1 MVIKSSQLFFRD
13 DKSTLVHNNSI
24 FENGIDIGGMSME
37 KNTITNLNNE
47 AMDNNAEVVKCLQET
62 VSKATDVS
70 SEIDKII
77 SFTPK
82 SGYDKKI
89 ELIAAADDLTTKEK
103 IAAINEA
110 EAKYSQDLAD
120 NAETYNRLLWTKVGT
135 VLGVTAGI
143 VFMVSS
149 PSGRKVAKN
158 ILKKIA

>member
-1 MVIKSSQLFFRD
+1 
-13 DKSTLVHNNSI
+13 
-24 FENGIDIGGMSME
+24 ME

-110 EAKYSQDLAD
+110 EAKYSQDSYPN
-120 NAETYNRLLWTKVGT
+120 NAWWICR
-135 VLGVTAGI
+135 
-143 VFMVSS
+143 
-149 PSGRKVAKN
+149 
-158 ILKKIA
+158 

>member
-1 MVIKSSQLFFRD
+1 
-13 DKSTLVHNNSI
+13 
-24 FENGIDIGGMSME
+24 
-37 KNTITNLNNE
+37 
-47 AMDNNAEVVKCLQET
+47 MDNNAEVVKCLQET